1 MSDRSAAG
9 GPSGPSDAATPE
21 DGQPLHCRRLGHPVT
36 FQYCR
41 SGSGDLPCARILD
54 CWFQTFD
61 VAEYLRSRYTPE
73 QIDRLLRPPR
83 DKLSQILDIVGAV
96 RRDRAEG

>member
-1 MSDRSAAG
+1 VTDGNSAG
-9 GPSGPSDAATPE
+9 GPSGPSGAAPG
-21 DGQPLHCRRLGHPVT
+21 DDQPLHCRRLGHPVP
-36 FQYCR
+36 FHYCR
-41 SGSGDLPCARILD
+41 SGGGDLPCARILD

-83 DKLSQILDIVGAV
+83 DKLSQILDIVGAIG
-96 RRDRAEG
+96 RDRDEG